1 MRASALFQRRACGG
15 LLVQQALQFSLVL
28 ATLGLAAYLRIAG
41 LMWGLDSGYGHDL
54 NFQPDEF
61 VSLRGVLQLDLL
73 TGRIKAPG
81 AYFEGTFNYYLWA
94 IPQAASKLLGNRTPN
109 PGGAGN
115 TPDQSELLYI
125 CRWMSVLFDL
135 CTLVVVF
142 VAIREATQR
151 FYASLVGALCYAVLP
166 MQVIYSHFMRTHI
179 LSNLLCAL
187 VIWGSLKL
195 QKSQP
200 WQLLV
205 TVGLLSGLGA
215 ATRYPVGLIVVV
227 PCLCLLL
234 SDTGDPSVT
243 RHLRFLQR
251 AKHLISWQVWL
262 IGFGFV
268 IGLFIGHPMLF
279 LDPSSVTNA
288 ITNETLKYAS
298 LQQFSTTQL
307 LNLSVVWRYIVYLIP
322 YAMYPLLWLAPY
334 SAIVYLFLRSRLY
347 SQSVP
352 LMMFSA
358 LYLYFMAKGY
368 LGPYFARAT
377 MLLFPG
383 FCILVGIASADLQLR
398 LNNKRILA
406 VSFTAAILLAFA
418 PSVMFDIAYDRAM
431 QRKDAREALRE
442 DLQMLIGGSPAT
454 IGMLRFGPYFYTVAP
469 AVEPLKSEHVT
480 VELQDVGDGAD
491 FFLVGFPRAIDL
503 RWTNATVAR
512 IEAESELKYE
522 KTYRVPVKILGYE
535 FSLVQFPVDMT
546 YPFPTILLFRKRV
559 APLG

>member
-1 MRASALFQRRACGG
+1 MRASALFQRRAFGSS
-15 LLVQQALQFSLVL
+15 VVRQALQPALVL
-28 ATLGLAAYLRIAG
+28 ATLGLAAYLRLLG
-41 LMWGLDSGYGHDL
+41 LTWGLNSGYGHER

-61 VSLRGVLQLDLL
+61 VSLRGVLQIDLL
-73 TGRIKAPG
+73 AGQVKAPE

-94 IPQAASKLLGNRTPN
+94 IPQAVLKLLGSRTAHA
-109 PGGAGN
+109 GGAGN
-115 TPDQSELLYI
+115 TSNQSDLLYI

-135 CTLVVVF
+135 CTFVVVF
-142 VAIREATQR
+142 LAIREATQR
-151 FYASLVGALCYAVLP
+151 FYPSLLGALCYAVLP
-166 MQVIYSHFMRTHI
+166 MQIIYSHFMRTHI

-187 VIWGSLKL
+187 VIWVSFKL
-195 QKSQP
+195 QKSQSR
-200 WQLLV
+200 QLLM
-205 TVGLLSGLGA
+205 TVGLLSGLGG
-215 ATRYPVGLIVVV
+215 ATRYPVGLIVIM

-234 SDTGDPSVT
+234 NNADHASLTHHV
-243 RHLRFLQR
+243 RFLQR

-262 IGFGFV
+262 IGLGFV

-279 LDPSSVTNA
+279 LDPWNVTHA
-288 ITNETLKYAS
+288 ITNETLRYAS

-334 SAIVYLFLRSRLY
+334 SAILYLLFRSRVY

-383 FCILVGIASADLQLR
+383 FCILVGIASADLQLHF
-398 LNNKRILA
+398 NNKRILA
-406 VSFTAAILLAFA
+406 VTFTAAILLAFG
-418 PSVMFDIAYDRAM
+418 PSVVFDITYDSAM

-442 DLQMLIGGSPAT
+442 DLQTLIGGSPAT

-480 VELQDVGDGAD
+480 VKLQDAGENAD
-491 FFLVGFPRAIDL
+491 FFLVGFPRTIDL
-503 RWTNATVAR
+503 RWTNATVAK
-512 IEAESELKYE
+512 IEAESGLKYE

-559 APLG
+559 APLE